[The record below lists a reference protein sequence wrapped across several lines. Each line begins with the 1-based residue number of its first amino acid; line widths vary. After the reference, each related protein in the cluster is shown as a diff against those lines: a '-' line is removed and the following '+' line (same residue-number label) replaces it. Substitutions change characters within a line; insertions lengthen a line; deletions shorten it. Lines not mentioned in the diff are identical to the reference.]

1 MSAEQKAKAK
11 AEQATGAVKKTVG
24 KTVGNESMRAEG
36 EAEQTKGDARA
47 AKEKGKDALRP

>member
-11 AEQATGAVKKTVG
+11 AEQVAGAVKKTAG
-24 KTVGNESMRAEG
+24 KAVGNETMRAKG

-47 AKEKGKDALRP
+47 AKEKGKDTLRP